1 MTVPFEY
8 NFRFSEV
15 YFFYI
20 SLLSHLKDS
29 SFPSM
34 AEQIHILQRR
44 LEDNFPGQKRLC
56 RGDVAPTRYG
66 LCVMFQWSLLS
77 SLPSAYVLP
86 YV

>member
-20 SLLSHLKDS
+20 SLPSHLKDS

-56 RGDVAPTRYG
+56 LWDVAPTRYC